1 MKTVEELNEIFKEIE
16 QSVQDKAKK
25 AGAPIFYIEN
35 GKRIRQE
42 PTGERFVLVIDSD
55 GTPAQ
60 YKL

>member
-1 MKTVEELNEIFKEIE
+1 MKTEKELNEIFKKIE
-16 QSVQDKAKK
+16 QSVQDKARK

-42 PTGERFVLVIDSD
+42 PTGERYIQVIDSD
-55 GTPAQ
+55 GNLTD